1 MSSNQNAN
9 TFEADQ
15 EDFGADI
22 VEENFGEDGEDDEI
36 DLEVVD
42 DTPEEDRG
50 KPKPTE
56 AALDD
61 QASDDEIRNYSKRA
75 QDRIRQLNWQ
85 RHEERRKREALE
97 RENKAAVDYARKAYE
112 ENQKLL
118 SELTSGEERL
128 IETSKSAAEAKLK
141 AGNAAF
147 KEAFES
153 GDSEK
158 IAEAQALIAAAQ
170 YELGRAADYSP
181 RFKKPEDQ
189 PQPHTPQN
197 TQPTQ
202 PAPQRG
208 DQPRPDP
215 IAEEWLMENQWFG
228 NNHLMTKYAEAL
240 HSEVVLE
247 RGIDPISNA
256 RKYWNAI
263 DEGMK
268 KRFPEEFGGD
278 AGGDQETASRGRRP
292 AVAGASRQGPGSSSK
307 RDKKRV
313 VLTASEVALCKKMGI
328 TPQQYA
334 KEKMKLQNKDL

>member
-1 MSSNQNAN
+1 MS
-9 TFEADQ
+9 
-15 EDFGADI
+15 
-22 VEENFGEDGEDDEI
+22 EENMEEILENDQGDVGAEFLEEDNGSNEDDDI

-50 KPKPTE
+50 KPKPSKE
-56 AALDD
+56 ALED
-61 QASDDEIRNYSKRA
+61 QASDEEIRNYSKRA

-97 RENKAAVDYARKAYE
+97 RENKAAIEYAKKAYE
-112 ENQKLL
+112 ENQKLI
-118 SELTSGEERL
+118 SELSSGEERL
-128 IETSKSAAEAKLK
+128 METSKSAAEAKLK

-158 IAEAQALIAAAQ
+158 IAEAQAMIAAAQ
-170 YELGRAADYSP
+170 YELGRAADYAP
-181 RFKKPEDQ
+181 RYKKPEAQAQPTPQ
-189 PQPHTPQN
+189 PQ
-197 TQPTQ
+197 QPTS
-202 PAPQRG
+202 PAQQ

-215 IAEEWLMENQWFG
+215 IAQEWLMENQWFG
-228 NNHLMTKYAEAL
+228 KNHLMTKYAEAL

-247 RGIDPISNA
+247 KGIDPISNA

-268 KRFPEEFGGD
+268 QRFPEEFGVD
-278 AGGDQETASRGRRP
+278 EDNQEGGSKNKRP
-292 AVAGASRQGPGSSSK
+292 AVAGSSRQGPGSSSK
-307 RDKKRV
+307 GGKKKV

-328 TPQQYA
+328 TTQQYA